1 MASKPI
7 FYNGAEV
14 ELITLTRDPT
24 RRRMEQRGEFPA
36 RIHISPRRVAW
47 RCSEIDA
54 WAADPE
60 SWQRRKQ
67 FPDEAAAGLTGTPTV
82 AQSALATMTMGE
94 RFAATKRVRNG

>member
-1 MASKPI
+1 VLFRSS
-7 FYNGAEV
+7 AEV
-14 ELITLTRDPT
+14 ELFTLTRDPT

-47 RCSEIDA
+47 RCSEIHA

-67 FPDEAAAGLTGTPTV
+67 FPDEAAAAAGLTGTPTV